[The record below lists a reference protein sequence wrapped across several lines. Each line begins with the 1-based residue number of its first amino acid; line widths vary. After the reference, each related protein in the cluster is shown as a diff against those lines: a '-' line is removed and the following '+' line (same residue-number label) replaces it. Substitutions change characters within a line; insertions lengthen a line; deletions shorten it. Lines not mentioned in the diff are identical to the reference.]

1 MTRQSAGQAVRF
13 VRGPRRW
20 DRDRQPAY
28 DDARRIEWCRALGCV
43 CVSVEYRLAPEA
55 SYPTPLNDCEAELRF
70 IVDHAH
76 DCASTRGALDR
87 RPQCRWG
94 TGRGRGPR
102 WRDDAKVQ
110 LAIPNWSIRCSMTAA

>member
-1 MTRQSAGQAVRF
+1 MHGGGIVIGNRHM
-13 VRGPRRW
+13 
-20 DRDRQPAY
+20 

-76 DCASTRGALDR
+76 DLRIDSRRVWIGGRSAGGALAA
-87 RPQCRWG
+87 G
-94 TGRGRGPR
+94 VALR

-110 LAIPNWSIRCSMTAA
+110 LAIQ